1 MKSTIICNKW
11 DIILV
16 NFPFTDLSSNKKR
29 PSLIISPNEYNV
41 SDDLIITFITSN
53 IPSELKAFDFLI
65 NNWKDSG
72 LLKPSLIRMKFAT
85 ISKTIVH
92 KKLGKLS
99 DSDVQKFKSFF
110 LNFFE
115 K

>member
-1 MKSTIICNKW
+1 MKSTIVYNKW

-29 PSLIISPNEYNV
+29 PSLIISPDEYNV
-41 SDDLIITFITSN
+41 NDDLIITFITSN
-53 IPSELKAFDFLI
+53 IPSELRSSDFLV
-65 NNWKDSG
+65 NNWKESG

-85 ISKTIVH
+85 IAKSIVH

-99 DSDVQKFKSFF
+99 DADIIRFSSFL
-110 LNFFE
+110 LNFFG